1 MKARSWRRRLLW
13 ALVVV
18 VVVVAG
24 VWLAGAL
31 RWEERQRELQ
41 SGLLQFRREPAPA
54 VFVEHE
60 LDLLPANVQRF
71 FRAVL
76 PPGQRV
82 VAAARLRHR
91 GTMNLASEGES
102 WVPFASHQSVVTQR
116 PAFVWN
122 ATVTMWGVV
131 PVRVVDAY
139 VRGEGRSEAALCGL
153 VPLGEQR
160 GRGAVATAQL
170 QRFLAEA
177 PWYPTALL
185 PRQGVQW
192 RAAGD
197 RQATATLQDGDAS
210 ATLTFTFDA
219 EGRIE
224 RVHAD
229 ARGRRV
235 GDELVPTPW
244 TGRFWDYAERD
255 GMQVPLQA
263 EVAWVLGDGESPYWR
278 GRIDAIDYEWA
289 R

>member
-1 MKARSWRRRLLW
+1 LW

-24 VWLAGAL
+24 VWIAGAL
-31 RWEERQRELQ
+31 RWQEHQRELQ
-41 SGLLQFRREPAPA
+41 SGLMQFRREPAPA

-71 FRAVL
+71 FHTVL

-102 WVPFASHQSVVTQR
+102 WVPFVSHQSVVTQR

-263 EVAWVLGDGESPYWR
+263 EVAWVLPDGERPYWR
-278 GRIDAIDYEWA
+278 GRIDTIDYEWA